1 MTTTQS
7 TMPMQTQL
15 ERYKK
20 KLLAVLNASLA
31 WNIVKLPK
39 NTFDLQLKKYEEE
52 CDEAIEAEQIN
63 YQRLIEELADVL
75 ISIGGM
81 MRFNPELAIDM
92 LNQFLDCM
100 DKFILMDVVDY
111 AEKKLPLLYER
122 SYSDGYHHDEVIQ

>member
-1 MTTTQS
+1 MTTTRS

-52 CDEAIEAEQIN
+52 CDEAVEAEQIN

-81 MRFNPELAIDM
+81 MRFNSELAIDM
-92 LNQFLDCM
+92 LNHFLDCM

-111 AEKKLPLLYER
+111 AEEKLPLLYER